1 MPTDTIRIMKH
12 TDLPAGCNSTYV
24 VGIKSHC
31 RARTFA
37 SRLAATSSITNVEDK
52 CSHENGDSQVVVIH
66 DNFQNGAIKQDHTDI
81 AALAMII
88 VQPYLINTRSNY
100 VHSWTSM

>member
-1 MPTDTIRIMKH
+1 MSLASNH
-12 TDLPAGCNSTYV
+12 T
-24 VGIKSHC
+24 KSGTN
-31 RARTFA
+31 AFA

-52 CSHENGDSQVVVIH
+52 CSHENWRLSGRQYIH

-88 VQPYLINTRSNY
+88 RAAPT
-100 VHSWTSM
+100 

>member
-1 MPTDTIRIMKH
+1 MKH

-31 RARTFA
+31 HERSLHDWLQLHRLPMLRT
-37 SRLAATSSITNVEDK
+37 S
-52 CSHENGDSQVVVIH
+52 SHENWHSGRQYIH

-88 VQPYLINTRSNY
+88 RAAPT
-100 VHSWTSM
+100 